1 MTLVSLPLASQKSQE
16 LGRIQKKKTERS
28 AELQLKERKED
39 WGLLWK
45 FFS

>member
-16 LGRIQKKKTERS
+16 LGRIQKKIERL

-39 WGLLWK
+39 WVLLWK
-45 FFS
+45 IFS